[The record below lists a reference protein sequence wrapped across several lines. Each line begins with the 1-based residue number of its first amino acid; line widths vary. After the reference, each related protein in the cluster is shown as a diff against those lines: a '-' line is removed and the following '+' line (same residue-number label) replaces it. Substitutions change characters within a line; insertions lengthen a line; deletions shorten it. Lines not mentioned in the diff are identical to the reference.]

1 MSDVFLILHGWGGNK
16 PAHWQEHL
24 AAKLTEAGA
33 DVRYPKMPDPMA
45 PNPPPGW
52 TACTQALGE
61 IPADATLTVL
71 AHSLGAINWM
81 HHAAMSRRGRGPA
94 QADRVLLVAPPYVI
108 REIPP
113 LDAPPGAADF
123 FPPPLS
129 KEGIAALARETVLI
143 ASDTDDYATFDQ
155 SSAYADG
162 LGDPDPQAARRR
174 PHLALLRLRRV
185 ALGSGM
191 GLAPRRPAAA
201 AEQVGIASYGYDLCP
216 PS

>member
-1 MSDVFLILHGWGGNK
+1 MADVFLILHGWGGNK

-24 AAKLTEAGA
+24 ARGLQAAGA
-33 DVRYPKMPDPMA
+33 NVHYPKMPDPMS
-45 PNPPPGW
+45 PNPSAW
-52 TACTQALGE
+52 MDALHAALAD

-81 HHAAMSRRGRGPA
+81 HHAAMHVPFGP
-94 QADRVLLVAPPYVI
+94 QAERALLVAPPYVV

-113 LDAPPGAADF
+113 LDAPPGAANF

-129 KEGIAALARETVLI
+129 KSGIAALARETIIV

-162 LGDPDPQAARRR
+162 LGVPI
-174 PHLALLRLRRV
+174 HKLAGAGHISPFYGYGEWPWVLDWALRRA
-185 ALGSGM
+185 AL
-191 GLAPRRPAAA
+191 
-201 AEQVGIASYGYDLCP
+201 P
-216 PS
+216 PLPNAKR